1 MAVTGEP
8 TFVPATAP
16 DLTPRASDGAGKP
29 GASFTGVT
37 ATMTVAVLVKCPSEM
52 RETKLS
58 DPAKLLFGV

>member
-8 TFVPATAP
+8 TFVPATAL

-52 RETKLS
+52 R
-58 DPAKLLFGV
+58 